1 MKFLLPFLLIF
12 SLKTFSSPP
21 VVELKRDMIITR
33 SISIKNAVYLFN
45 GYDSLNRPL
54 LQIKGNN
61 ITIDFNNAF
70 LQGSNDRQLPN
81 QFYGLAILI
90 KGNNITLKNASIRG
104 FKIAI
109 MALGCKNLR
118 IENSDFS
125 YNYRQHLQSNWLGE
139 DVSDWMSYHHN
150 ENDEWLRYGAGIY
163 MKDCKRFIITKN
175 TITGG
180 QCGLMMMRCND
191 GMVTNNNFSFNS
203 ALGIGMYKSSRNKIL
218 HNKLDFN
225 VRGYSHGFYNRGQ
238 DSGGLLVFEQCNENV
253 FAYNSATHSG
263 DGFFLWAGQTT
274 MDNGEGGCNNN
285 YIYKNNFSYA
295 PTNGVEVTFSKN
307 IIKENII
314 NECDHGIWGGYS
326 WETSITGNE
335 INNNRIGVA
344 IEHGQNNAI
353 CSNIFSNNR
362 SDAIKLWARKTQ
374 PTDWGY
380 ANKRDTRSM
389 KYLISGNYFKDEKR
403 ILNIA
408 LTDNIIFTD
417 NLYGDGANEIKKD
430 STVTNFEEHPAQ
442 LLDTPAVIPPII
454 RTWKQKTIPISNFP
468 YGRNQ
473 IRITP
478 WGPYDFGYPLL
489 FLKKIDSN
497 GLYHFDVLGPKG
509 RWKLK
514 NSRDLKEISRTSG
527 QFPEEITAL
536 RTGHDVQ
543 IELEYTGVDFI
554 NQFGKPQPGKK
565 PLSFNF
571 RDYSP
576 DLQWDVKWYRWFAES
591 DPIKNYDEV
600 KVLSEKTAPFKTE
613 TTKEINFTWWGE
625 VGKNLP
631 ADSFLTIATSTINV
645 QKGNYQLGIT
655 ADDLVKVYVDGKLVI
670 DFWDIKKYVYDEDTH
685 HDATVELDGKHD
697 IRIEHLENGGYATLI
712 FTLKPI

>member
-1 MKFLLPFLLIF
+1 MKLLLPILLIF
-12 SLKTFSSPP
+12 SLKTLSSPP
-21 VVELKRDMIITR
+21 VIELKRDMIITR
-33 SISIKNAVYLFN
+33 SVTIKNAVYLFN

-70 LQGSNDRQLPN
+70 LQGSNDKQLPN
-81 QFYGLAILI
+81 QFYGLALLI
-90 KGNNITLKNASIRG
+90 KGNNITLKNAHIRG
-104 FKIAI
+104 FKVAI

-118 IENSDFS
+118 IENSNCS

-163 MKDCKRFIITKN
+163 MKDCNRFTVTGN

-180 QCGLMMMRCND
+180 QCALMMMRCND
-191 GMVTNNNFSFNS
+191 GMVSNNNFSFNS

-263 DGFFLWAGQTT
+263 DGFFLWAGQST
-274 MDNGEGGCNNN
+274 MDNGEGGCNDN

-307 IIKENII
+307 TIKDNII

-335 INNNRIGVA
+335 LNNNRIGIA

-353 CSNIFSNNR
+353 SNNHFSNSR
-362 SDAIKLWARKTQ
+362 SEAIRLWARKTQ
-374 PTDWGY
+374 PADWGY
-380 ANKRDTRSM
+380 ANKRETRSM
-389 KYLISGNYFKDEKR
+389 GYMITGNFFRDEKR
-403 ILNIA
+403 VLNIS
-408 LTDNIIFTD
+408 LTDNTIFTG
-417 NLYGDGANEIKKD
+417 NFYGEGANEIKKD
-430 STVTNFEEHPAQ
+430 STVTNFEEHPDQ
-442 LLDTPAVIPPII
+442 VLDTPAVIPQII
-454 RTWKQKTIPISNFP
+454 STWKQKTIPYSSFP

-509 RWKLK
+509 IWKIK
-514 NSRDLKEISRTSG
+514 NSRDLKGISKTSG
-527 QFPEEITAL
+527 RFPEEITAQK
-536 RTGHDVQ
+536 TGPDVLL
-543 IELEYTGVDFI
+543 ELEYNGVNFI
-554 NQFGKPQPGKK
+554 NQFGKLQPGDQ
-565 PLSFNF
+565 PYLFHF
-571 RDYSP
+571 RDYTP
-576 DLQWDVKWYRWFAES
+576 GFQWHVKWYSWFAAS
-591 DPIKNYDEV
+591 DPIKNYEQV
-600 KVLSEKTAPFKTE
+600 KILQEKNAPFKTE
-613 TTKEINFTWWGE
+613 TTKEINYTWWGE
-625 VGKNLP
+625 VGKQLP
-631 ADSFLTIATSTINV
+631 ADSFLTIANSTITV
-645 QKGNYQLGIT
+645 KKGNYQLGIT
-655 ADDLVKVYVDGKLVI
+655 ADDLVKVYLDGKLVI

-685 HDATVELDGKHD
+685 HEVTVELDGKHD
-697 IRIEHLENGGYATLI
+697 IRVEHLENGGYATLI

>member
-1 MKFLLPFLLIF
+1 MKLILPFLLLF
-12 SLKTFSSPP
+12 SLKSLSAPP

-33 SISIKNAVYLFN
+33 SILVKNAVYLFN
-45 GYDSLNRPL
+45 GYDSLNSPL

-61 ITIDFNNAF
+61 ITVDFNKAY

-90 KGNNITLKNASIRG
+90 RGNNITIKNATIRG
-104 FKIAI
+104 FKVAI
-109 MALGCKNLR
+109 MAIGCKNLK

-163 MKDCKRFIITKN
+163 LKDCKKFTITKN
-175 TITGG
+175 TITSG
-180 QCGLMMMRCND
+180 QCGLMLTRCNE
-191 GMVTNNNFSFNS
+191 GMVSNNNFSFNS
-203 ALGIGMYKSSRNKIL
+203 ALGIGMYRCSRNNIL

-225 VRGYSHGFYNRGQ
+225 VRGYSHGFYHRGQ

-307 IIKENII
+307 TIKENII

-326 WETSITGNE
+326 WETAITGNE
-335 INNNRIGVA
+335 IEQNRIGIA

-353 CSNIFSNNR
+353 TGNHFAKNR
-362 SDAIKLWARKTQ
+362 SEAIKLWARKTQ
-374 PTDWGY
+374 PADWGY
-380 ANKRDTRSM
+380 SNKRDTKSM
-389 KYLISGNYFKDEKR
+389 GYLITGNFFNREKR
-403 ILNIA
+403 ILNIS
-408 LTDNIIFTD
+408 LTDNTIFTD
-417 NLYGDGANEIKKD
+417 NFLGEGANEIKKD
-430 STVTNFEEHPAQ
+430 STVTNFDEHPAQ
-442 LLDTPAVIPPII
+442 LSDTPAVIPAILS
-454 RTWKQKTIPISNFP
+454 TWKQKNIPGNTFP
-468 YGRNQ
+468 AGRNQ

-478 WGPYDFGYPLL
+478 WGPYNFAYPIL

-497 GLYHFDVLGPKG
+497 KVYYFDVLGPKG
-509 RWKLK
+509 KWKIK
-514 NSRDLKEISRTSG
+514 NSRDVKDISKNSG
-527 QFPEEITAL
+527 QFPEEITVVK
-536 RTGHDVQ
+536 TGPDVLL
-543 IELEYTGVDFI
+543 ELEYKGVKFI
-554 NQFGKPQPGKK
+554 NQLGKQQPANQPYG
-565 PLSFNF
+565 FNF
-571 RDYSP
+571 RDYTP
-576 DLQWDVKWYRWFAES
+576 DINWDVKWYRWFSDS
-591 DPIKNYDEV
+591 DPIKDYGQIKYLTGN
-600 KVLSEKTAPFKTE
+600 TQPFKN
-613 TTKEINFTWWGE
+613 EISKNINYTWWGE
-625 VGKNLP
+625 VGKQMP
-631 ADSFLTIATSTINV
+631 ADSFITIATSTINV

-655 ADDLVKVYVDGKLVI
+655 ADDLVRVYVDGKLVI

-685 HDATVELDGKHD
+685 HDAIVELVGKHE